1 MTSLEVP
8 TSFLNNLETIIAHQ
22 NIKLI
27 TEICKWKG
35 WDSQELINEFMGDTI
50 IKDKI
55 TKSKVKIDNHES
67 VTKESNNQNIINDDN
82 LEIRYRNICVI
93 GNQRY
98 YIESPTNNVYS
109 IDGEFKGK
117 KHGDKIDFDA
127 EED

>member
-35 WDSQELINEFMGDTI
+35 WDSQELITEFMGDTI

-55 TKSKVKIDNHES
+55 TKSKVKMDNQES
-67 VTKESNNQNIINDDN
+67 VAKQSSKQDEVTDDN
-82 LEIRYRNICVI
+82 
-93 GNQRY
+93 GNSLVWVVAVRINY
-98 YIESPTNNVYS
+98 EWIPLWVGCPREES
-109 IDGEFKGK
+109 
-117 KHGDKIDFDA
+117 
-127 EED
+127 